1 MEIAYITELNSE
13 NLTDFLKNEY
23 VLIDIYAIWCGPCRM
38 ISPIVDE
45 ISNIFQGRISVG
57 KLNADDN
64 KDTLVEY
71 GVRNIPTILLLKNGE
86 VIDKNVGVTSKEK
99 LTEFIEK
106 HLDAT
111 K

>member
-23 VLIDIYAIWCGPCRM
+23 VLIDVWASWCAPCRM

-45 ISNIFQGRISVG
+45 ISNIFQGRVSVG

-86 VIDKNVGVTSKEK
+86 VIDKNVGMTSTEK

-106 HLDAT
+106 HLDVQ
-111 K
+111 

>member
-13 NLTDFLKNEY
+13 NLENFLENEY
-23 VLIDIYAIWCGPCRM
+23 TLIDVYAVWCGPCRM

-45 ISNIFQGRISVG
+45 ISSIFKDRLSVG

-64 KDTLVEY
+64 KDSLTEY

-86 VIDKNVGVTSKEK
+86 VIDKNVGMTTVEK

-106 HLDAT
+106 NIND

>member
-1 MEIAYITELNSE
+1 MKIAYITELNSV
-13 NLTDFLKNEY
+13 NLKEFLKNEY
-23 VLIDIYAIWCGPCRM
+23 VLIDVHAVWCGPCKM

-45 ISNIFQGRISVG
+45 ISSIFKDRLSVG

-64 KDTLVEY
+64 KDSLTEY
-71 GVRNIPTILLLKNGE
+71 GVRNIPTILLLRNGE
-86 VIDKNVGVTSKEK
+86 VIDRSVGMVTVEK

-106 HLDAT
+106 NIND

>member
-13 NLTDFLKNEY
+13 NLSEFLKNEY
-23 VLIDIYAIWCGPCRM
+23 VLIDVWAPWCGPCRI

-45 ISNIFQGRISVG
+45 ISNIFQGRVSVG

-86 VIDKNVGVTSKEK
+86 VIDKNVGMTSKEQ

-106 HLDAT
+106 NLDVQ
-111 K
+111 

>member
-23 VLIDIYAIWCGPCRM
+23 VLIDVWASWCNPCRM

-57 KLNADDN
+57 KLNADEN

-86 VIDKNVGVTSKEK
+86 VIDKNVGMTSTEK

>member
-57 KLNADDN
+57 KLNADEN

-86 VIDKNVGVTSKEK
+86 VIDKNVGMTSTEK

-106 HLDAT
+106 NLDAT